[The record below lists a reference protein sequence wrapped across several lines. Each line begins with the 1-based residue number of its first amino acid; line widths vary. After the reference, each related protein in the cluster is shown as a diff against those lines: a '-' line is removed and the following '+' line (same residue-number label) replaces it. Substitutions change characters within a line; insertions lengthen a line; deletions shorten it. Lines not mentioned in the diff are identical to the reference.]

1 MPVKAR
7 TQRGPFAAGDQV
19 QLTDP
24 KGRMHQIVLSSGGTF
39 HTHRGALAHD
49 DLIGQPEG
57 SVVTASSGTA
67 YVALRPLL
75 ADYTLA
81 MKRGATIV
89 YPKDAAQILAY
100 ADVFPG
106 ARVLEA
112 GAGSGALSC
121 WLLRA
126 IGPDG
131 ELVSFE
137 ARPDFAEIARENVRK
152 YFGEVPAW
160 WRLVAGELS
169 AEVALDP
176 SITAGAFARRRQES
190 QDPGQTAVRGGAPSP
205 GDNTAAQQRQP
216 PDAYPAPQ
224 APSRGLAPGEGDI
237 EDSGGAPYVLGEG
250 LPPAQGRAGGDR
262 SPRGEH
268 STFDRVI
275 LDLLAPWENVAGA
288 ARALIPGGLICCYVA
303 TTTQLSRV
311 VEELRAHGAFFE
323 PAAWETL
330 NRGWHVDGLAVRPDH
345 RMIAHTG
352 FLVTARRLAD
362 GVTAPSRRRRPAK
375 GAHVPADP
383 MAVPADPMAKTAI
396 VSGPQERHVSRGGDP
411 PYPPSVASGDT
422 VDPDSGDAQ
431 GGAAVR
437 PGAETAA
444 PQAPAVTL
452 PESDEALL
460 ESDELLL
467 DDIHPAAE

>member
-1 MPVKAR
+1 MKAR

-24 KGRMHQIVLSSGGTF
+24 KGRMHQIVLIAGGTF
-39 HTHRGALAHD
+39 HTHRGSLSHD
-49 DLIGQPEG
+49 DLIGEPEG
-57 SVVTASSGTA
+57 SVVMASSGTA

-126 IGPDG
+126 VGPDG

-137 ARPDFAEIARENVRK
+137 ARADFAEIARENVRK
-152 YFGEVPAW
+152 YFGEVPPW
-160 WRLVAGELS
+160 WRLVPGELS
-169 AEVALDP
+169 ARVALDP
-176 SITAGAFARRRQES
+176 AARTGAAYSRLHRFSGDPGEAGDAGEAGDLTAG
-190 QDPGQTAVRGGAPSP
+190 PPS
-205 GDNTAAQQRQP
+205 
-216 PDAYPAPQ
+216 
-224 APSRGLAPGEGDI
+224 
-237 EDSGGAPYVLGEG
+237 
-250 LPPAQGRAGGDR
+250 AG
-262 SPRGEH
+262 
-268 STFDRVI
+268 TFDRVI
-275 LDLLAPWENVAGA
+275 LDMLAPWENVAGA

-303 TTTQLSRV
+303 TTTQLARV
-311 VEELRAHGAFFE
+311 VEELRAHGGFFE
-323 PAAWETL
+323 PAPWETL

-362 GVTAPSRRRRPAK
+362 GVTAPARRRRPAK
-375 GAHVPADP
+375 GAHPEAGPASP
-383 MAVPADPMAKTAI
+383 EANTESAAAGAGLPAPAGAAPVT
-396 VSGPQERHVSRGGDP
+396 PQTP
-411 PYPPSVASGDT
+411 PRPALPASGH
-422 VDPDSGDAQ
+422 PLPGD
-431 GGAAVR
+431 GG
-437 PGAETAA
+437 TAG
-444 PQAPAVTL
+444 Q
-452 PESDEALL
+452 
-460 ESDELLL
+460 
-467 DDIHPAAE
+467 

>member
-1 MPVKAR
+1 
-7 TQRGPFAAGDQV
+7 
-19 QLTDP
+19 
-24 KGRMHQIVLSSGGTF
+24 MHQIVLSAGGTF

-49 DLIGQPEG
+49 DLIGAPEG
-57 SVVTASSGTA
+57 SVVTASSGTV

-152 YFGEVPAW
+152 YFGEVPPW
-160 WRLVAGELS
+160 WRLVPGELNTLLFDGALRPHPRDEGQKEECSS
-169 AEVALDP
+169 ARVALDASLGTGAAYSRLHP
-176 SITAGAFARRRQES
+176 DSEETGETENAG
-190 QDPGQTAVRGGAPSP
+190 
-205 GDNTAAQQRQP
+205 
-216 PDAYPAPQ
+216 
-224 APSRGLAPGEGDI
+224 
-237 EDSGGAPYVLGEG
+237 
-250 LPPAQGRAGGDR
+250 
-262 SPRGEH
+262 
-268 STFDRVI
+268 TFDRVI
-275 LDLLAPWENVAGA
+275 LDMLAPWENVAAA
-288 ARALIPGGLICCYVA
+288 ARVLIPGGLICCYVA

-311 VEELRAHGAFFE
+311 VEDLRAHGGFFE

-375 GAHVPADP
+375 GAHPETAVTAQEAPEVPVPA
-383 MAVPADPMAKTAI
+383 AA
-396 VSGPQERHVSRGGDP
+396 GPLP
-411 PYPPSVASGDT
+411 
-422 VDPDSGDAQ
+422 GDA
-431 GGAAVR
+431 G
-437 PGAETAA
+437 
-444 PQAPAVTL
+444 
-452 PESDEALL
+452 
-460 ESDELLL
+460 
-467 DDIHPAAE
+467 PAAE

>member
-1 MPVKAR
+1 VKAR
-7 TQRGPFAAGDQV
+7 TQRGPFSAGDQV

-24 KGRMHQIVLSSGGTF
+24 KGRMHQIVLQAGGTF
-39 HTHRGALAHD
+39 HTHRGSLSHD
-49 DLIGQPEG
+49 DLIGSPEG

-160 WRLVAGELS
+160 WRLVTGELS
-169 AEVALDP
+169 ARVALDP
-176 SITAGAFARRRQES
+176 SLPTGAAYSRLYSDDEDAGEAENAGP
-190 QDPGQTAVRGGAPSP
+190 DDGGHRKSASP
-205 GDNTAAQQRQP
+205 G
-216 PDAYPAPQ
+216 
-224 APSRGLAPGEGDI
+224 GEG
-237 EDSGGAPYVLGEG
+237 
-250 LPPAQGRAGGDR
+250 
-262 SPRGEH
+262 
-268 STFDRVI
+268 TFDRVI
-275 LDLLAPWENVAGA
+275 LDMLAPWENVDRA

-311 VEELRAHGAFFE
+311 VEELRAHGGFFE

-330 NRGWHVDGLAVRPDH
+330 YRGWHVDGLAVRPDH

-352 FLVTARRLAD
+352 FLVTARRLAS
-362 GVTAPSRRRRPAK
+362 GVTAPPRRRRPAK
-375 GAHVPADP
+375 GAHPE
-383 MAVPADPMAKTAI
+383 TA
-396 VSGPQERHVSRGGDP
+396 GA
-411 PYPPSVASGDT
+411 ASGQGPLAT
-422 VDPDSGDAQ
+422 PPEAPAEGLAPLFPEAGAPHPVDPGPST
-431 GGAAVR
+431 V
-437 PGAETAA
+437 
-444 PQAPAVTL
+444 
-452 PESDEALL
+452 
-460 ESDELLL
+460 
-467 DDIHPAAE
+467 

>member
-39 HTHRGALAHD
+39 HTHRGSLSHD

-81 MKRGATIV
+81 MKRGAAIV

-152 YFGEVPAW
+152 YFGEVPPW
-160 WRLVAGELS
+160 WRLVTGELS
-169 AEVALDP
+169 VPADPMAKTATVSGPLERAISRGDTVPSGDTPDADGPYPPHVA
-176 SITAGAFARRRQES
+176 SGGGAGAGAPATARRHLEARKAEEALR
-190 QDPGQTAVRGGAPSP
+190 DV
-205 GDNTAAQQRQP
+205 
-216 PDAYPAPQ
+216 
-224 APSRGLAPGEGDI
+224 GL
-237 EDSGGAPYVLGEG
+237 
-250 LPPAQGRAGGDR
+250 
-262 SPRGEH
+262 
-268 STFDRVI
+268 FDRVI
-275 LDLLAPWENVAGA
+275 LDMLAPWENVAGA

-311 VEELRAHGAFFE
+311 VEELRAHGGFFE
-323 PAAWETL
+323 PAPWETL
-330 NRGWHVDGLAVRPDH
+330 YRGWHVDGLAVRPDH
-345 RMIAHTG
+345 RMIGHTG

-362 GVTAPSRRRRPAK
+362 GVTAPPRRRRPAK
-375 GAHVPADP
+375 GA
-383 MAVPADPMAKTAI
+383 
-396 VSGPQERHVSRGGDP
+396 
-411 PYPPSVASGDT
+411 
-422 VDPDSGDAQ
+422 
-431 GGAAVR
+431 R
-437 PGAETAA
+437 PEQETAA
-444 PQAPAVTL
+444 PEAETMAPGASAVTL
-452 PESDEALL
+452 PEAG
-460 ESDELLL
+460 ELLP
-467 DDIHPAAE
+467 DDAHTSVK

>member
-1 MPVKAR
+1 
-7 TQRGPFAAGDQV
+7 
-19 QLTDP
+19 
-24 KGRMHQIVLSSGGTF
+24 MHQIVLQTGGTF
-39 HTHRGALAHD
+39 HTHRGALSHD
-49 DLIGQPEG
+49 DLIGSPEG
-57 SVVTASSGTA
+57 SVVIATSGTA

-137 ARPDFAEIARENVRK
+137 ARPDFADIARENVRK

-160 WRLVAGELS
+160 WRLVTGELS
-169 AEVALDP
+169 ARVALDP
-176 SITAGAFARRRQES
+176 SLPTGAAYTRLH
-190 QDPGQTAVRGGAPSP
+190 
-205 GDNTAAQQRQP
+205 
-216 PDAYPAPQ
+216 PDEPE
-224 APSRGLAPGEGDI
+224 PGEP
-237 EDSGGAPYVLGEG
+237 ED
-250 LPPAQGRAGGDR
+250 AG
-262 SPRGEH
+262 
-268 STFDRVI
+268 TFDRVI
-275 LDLLAPWENVAGA
+275 LDMLAPWENVERA

-311 VEELRAHGAFFE
+311 VEELRGHGGFFE

-330 NRGWHVDGLAVRPDH
+330 YRGWHVDGLAVRPDH

-352 FLVTARRLAD
+352 FLVTARRLAS
-362 GVTAPSRRRRPAK
+362 GVTAPARRRRPAK
-375 GAHVPADP
+375 GAHP
-383 MAVPADPMAKTAI
+383 
-396 VSGPQERHVSRGGDP
+396 E
-411 PYPPSVASGDT
+411 
-422 VDPDSGDAQ
+422 
-431 GGAAVR
+431 
-437 PGAETAA
+437 AA
-444 PQAPAVTL
+444 PPISQDSQQDDTSTAPAEYLDTGIF
-452 PESDEALL
+452 PEAGAPQSD
-460 ESDELLL
+460 D
-467 DDIHPAAE
+467 AAPSTE

>member
-1 MPVKAR
+1 VKAR
-7 TQRGPFAAGDQV
+7 TQRGPFSVGDQV

-24 KGRMHQIVLSSGGTF
+24 KGRMHQIVLSAGGTF
-39 HTHRGALAHD
+39 HTHRGSLSHD
-49 DLIGQPEG
+49 DLIGRPEG

-67 YVALRPLL
+67 YMALRPLL
-75 ADYTLA
+75 ADFTLA

-137 ARPDFAEIARENVRK
+137 ARADFAEIARENVRK

-160 WRLVAGELS
+160 WRLETGELS
-169 AEVALDP
+169 AAVALDP
-176 SITAGAFARRRQES
+176 AARTRAAYARLRRASGQAEEAEAAAEPGEVGESGEAGEIGNPSVGGGPDTMAEPSGAHR
-190 QDPGQTAVRGGAPSP
+190 GVRGVV
-205 GDNTAAQQRQP
+205 P
-216 PDAYPAPQ
+216 P
-224 APSRGLAPGEGDI
+224 
-237 EDSGGAPYVLGEG
+237 EDSGA
-250 LPPAQGRAGGDR
+250 
-262 SPRGEH
+262 S
-268 STFDRVI
+268 FDRVV
-275 LDLLAPWENVAGA
+275 LDMLAPWENVAAA
-288 ARALIPGGLICCYVA
+288 ARVLIPGGLICCYVA

-311 VEELRAHGAFFE
+311 VEELRAHGGFFE

-352 FLVTARRLAD
+352 FLVTARRLAT
-362 GVTAPSRRRRPAK
+362 GVNAPARRRRPAK
-375 GAHVPADP
+375 GAHPE
-383 MAVPADPMAKTAI
+383 AVT
-396 VSGPQERHVSRGGDP
+396 QEAP
-411 PYPPSVASGDT
+411 L
-422 VDPDSGDAQ
+422 
-431 GGAAVR
+431 
-437 PGAETAA
+437 AA
-444 PQAPAVTL
+444 PQ
-452 PESDEALL
+452 EALQPQETAQEVAL
-460 ESDELLL
+460 ESGTRRDG
-467 DDIHPAAE
+467 DTGAYAG

>member
-1 MPVKAR
+1 M
-7 TQRGPFAAGDQV
+7 

-39 HTHRGALAHD
+39 HTHRGALSHD

-152 YFGEVPAW
+152 YFGEVPPW
-160 WRLVAGELS
+160 WRLVSGELS

-176 SITAGAFARRRQES
+176 SARTYAAYSLKKTGAS
-190 QDPGQTAVRGGAPSP
+190 GGGAAADEAATLTVTASTLVAQSP
-205 GDNTAAQQRQP
+205 AAQAP
-216 PDAYPAPQ
+216 PVH
-224 APSRGLAPGEGDI
+224 
-237 EDSGGAPYVLGEG
+237 GAPEDGVPGIG
-250 LPPAQGRAGGDR
+250 LPHAG
-262 SPRGEH
+262 
-268 STFDRVI
+268 TFDRVI
-275 LDLLAPWENVAGA
+275 LDMLAPWENVAGA

-311 VEELRAHGAFFE
+311 VEELRVHGGFFE

-362 GVTAPSRRRRPAK
+362 GVTAPPRRRRPSK
-375 GAHVPADP
+375 GAHPA
-383 MAVPADPMAKTAI
+383 TETT
-396 VSGPQERHVSRGGDP
+396 PQEASHA
-411 PYPPSVASGDT
+411 SV
-422 VDPDSGDAQ
+422 
-431 GGAAVR
+431 
-437 PGAETAA
+437 
-444 PQAPAVTL
+444 
-452 PESDEALL
+452 L
-460 ESDELLL
+460 ESGAPLLG
-467 DDIHPAAE
+467 AGETSA

>member
-7 TQRGPFAAGDQV
+7 VQRGPFAAGDQV

-39 HTHRGALAHD
+39 HTHRGALSHD

-75 ADYTLA
+75 ADFTLA

-100 ADVFPG
+100 ADIFPG

-126 IGPDG
+126 VGPDG

-137 ARPDFAEIARENVRK
+137 ARADFAEIARENVRK
-152 YFGEVPAW
+152 YFGEVPPW
-160 WRLVAGELS
+160 WRLVPGELS
-169 AEVALDP
+169 ARVALDP
-176 SITAGAFARRRQES
+176 SLGTGAAYSRLLPDLEEAGEAGH
-190 QDPGQTAVRGGAPSP
+190 PG
-205 GDNTAAQQRQP
+205 N
-216 PDAYPAPQ
+216 
-224 APSRGLAPGEGDI
+224 
-237 EDSGGAPYVLGEG
+237 
-250 LPPAQGRAGGDR
+250 
-262 SPRGEH
+262 
-268 STFDRVI
+268 FDRVI
-275 LDLLAPWENVAGA
+275 LDMLAPWDNVAGA

-311 VEELRAHGAFFE
+311 VEELRAHGGFFE

-330 NRGWHVDGLAVRPDH
+330 YRGWHVDGLAVRPDH

-362 GVTAPSRRRRPAK
+362 GVSAPARRRRPAK
-375 GAHVPADP
+375 GAHPEAAAPADALAAP
-383 MAVPADPMAKTAI
+383 
-396 VSGPQERHVSRGGDP
+396 SGPR
-411 PYPPSVASGDT
+411 VA
-422 VDPDSGDAQ
+422 PGDAP
-431 GGAAVR
+431 GAPSDRLPEPPEGLDLREGSAAV
-437 PGAETAA
+437 
-444 PQAPAVTL
+444 
-452 PESDEALL
+452 DE
-460 ESDELLL
+460 
-467 DDIHPAAE
+467 

>member
-1 MPVKAR
+1 VKAR
-7 TQRGPFAAGDQV
+7 TQRGPFAIGDQV

-24 KGRMHQIVLSSGGTF
+24 KGRMHQIVLSAGGTF
-39 HTHRGALAHD
+39 HTHRGALSHD
-49 DLIGQPEG
+49 DLIGRPEG

-160 WRLVAGELS
+160 WRLETGELS
-169 AEVALDP
+169 AAVALDP
-176 SITAGAFARRRQES
+176 AARTRAAYARLRRATPQAEEAAEAADPAEGAE
-190 QDPGQTAVRGGAPSP
+190 DL
-205 GDNTAAQQRQP
+205 P
-216 PDAYPAPQ
+216 PDDGDVPASDD
-224 APSRGLAPGEGDI
+224 AS
-237 EDSGGAPYVLGEG
+237 
-250 LPPAQGRAGGDR
+250 
-262 SPRGEH
+262 
-268 STFDRVI
+268 FDRVV
-275 LDLLAPWENVAGA
+275 LDMLAPWENVAAA
-288 ARALIPGGLICCYVA
+288 ARVLIPGGLICCYVA

-311 VEELRAHGAFFE
+311 VEELRAHGGFFE

-330 NRGWHVDGLAVRPDH
+330 YRGWHVDGLAVRPDH

-352 FLVTARRLAD
+352 FLVTARRLAT
-362 GVTAPSRRRRPAK
+362 GVSAPPRRRRPAK
-375 GAHVPADP
+375 GAHPAE
-383 MAVPADPMAKTAI
+383 T
-396 VSGPQERHVSRGGDP
+396 P
-411 PYPPSVASGDT
+411 PEAAQASGTQHASD
-422 VDPDSGDAQ
+422 DSASAG
-431 GGAAVR
+431 
-437 PGAETAA
+437 
-444 PQAPAVTL
+444 
-452 PESDEALL
+452 
-460 ESDELLL
+460 
-467 DDIHPAAE
+467 

>member
-1 MPVKAR
+1 VKAR

-24 KGRMHQIVLSSGGTF
+24 KGRMHQIVLSEGGTF
-39 HTHRGALAHD
+39 HTHRGSLSHD

-126 IGPDG
+126 VGPEGD
-131 ELVSFE
+131 LVSFE
-137 ARPDFAEIARENVRK
+137 ARADFADIARENVRK
-152 YFGEVPAW
+152 YFGEVPPW
-160 WRLVAGELS
+160 WRLVTGELS
-169 AEVALDP
+169 AAVALDP
-176 SITAGAFARRRQES
+176 SARTGAAYSRLHPDSPAAGE
-190 QDPGQTAVRGGAPSP
+190 AP
-205 GDNTAAQQRQP
+205 AAALP
-216 PDAYPAPQ
+216 
-224 APSRGLAPGEGDI
+224 
-237 EDSGGAPYVLGEG
+237 DSG
-250 LPPAQGRAGGDR
+250 
-262 SPRGEH
+262 
-268 STFDRVI
+268 TFDRVV
-275 LDLLAPWENVAGA
+275 LDMLAPWENVAAA
-288 ARALIPGGLICCYVA
+288 ARVLLPGGLICCYVA

-311 VEELRAHGAFFE
+311 TEELRGHGGFFE

-352 FLVTARRLAD
+352 FLVTARRLAH
-362 GVTAPSRRRRPAK
+362 GVSAPPRRRRPAK
-375 GAHVPADP
+375 GAHPELASPEPA
-383 MAVPADPMAKTAI
+383 
-396 VSGPQERHVSRGGDP
+396 SP
-411 PYPPSVASGDT
+411 P
-422 VDPDSGDAQ
+422 
-431 GGAAVR
+431 
-437 PGAETAA
+437 ETAG
-444 PQAPAVTL
+444 PL
-452 PESDEALL
+452 PGDGQLSAR
-460 ESDELLL
+460 
-467 DDIHPAAE
+467 

>member
-1 MPVKAR
+1 
-7 TQRGPFAAGDQV
+7 
-19 QLTDP
+19 
-24 KGRMHQIVLSSGGTF
+24 
-39 HTHRGALAHD
+39 
-49 DLIGQPEG
+49 
-57 SVVTASSGTA
+57 
-67 YVALRPLL
+67 
-75 ADYTLA
+75 

-152 YFGEVPAW
+152 YFGEVPPW
-160 WRLVAGELS
+160 WRLVPGELS
-169 AEVALDP
+169 ARVALDP
-176 SITAGAFARRRQES
+176 SLGTGAAYSRLHSVPTKAGDSEES
-190 QDPGQTAVRGGAPSP
+190 
-205 GDNTAAQQRQP
+205 
-216 PDAYPAPQ
+216 
-224 APSRGLAPGEGDI
+224 GE
-237 EDSGGAPYVLGEG
+237 
-250 LPPAQGRAGGDR
+250 AGNAG
-262 SPRGEH
+262 
-268 STFDRVI
+268 TFDRVV
-275 LDLLAPWENVAGA
+275 LDMLAPWENVAGA

-311 VEELRAHGAFFE
+311 VEELRAHGGFFE

-362 GVTAPSRRRRPAK
+362 GVTAPPRRRRPAK
-375 GAHVPADP
+375 GAHPEA
-383 MAVPADPMAKTAI
+383 
-396 VSGPQERHVSRGGDP
+396 E
-411 PYPPSVASGDT
+411 
-422 VDPDSGDAQ
+422 
-431 GGAAVR
+431 GAAPDDTRVLSEANDAEDR
-437 PGAETAA
+437 PTPAEADGAVDQAALAGANNSENATVLMEVDGAERADGPRPLTE
-444 PQAPAVTL
+444 PG
-452 PESDEALL
+452 SDA
-460 ESDELLL
+460 
-467 DDIHPAAE
+467 

>member
-1 MPVKAR
+1 M
-7 TQRGPFAAGDQV
+7 
-19 QLTDP
+19 
-24 KGRMHQIVLSSGGTF
+24 
-39 HTHRGALAHD
+39 
-49 DLIGQPEG
+49 
-57 SVVTASSGTA
+57 VTASSGTA

-137 ARPDFAEIARENVRK
+137 ARARLRRDRP
-152 YFGEVPAW
+152 GE
-160 WRLVAGELS
+160 
-169 AEVALDP
+169 
-176 SITAGAFARRRQES
+176 RQEVLRRGPRVVAAGPRRTVRAGS
-190 QDPGQTAVRGGAPSP
+190 PRPVTRNGCGLLSPAMPRRGGTP
-205 GDNTAAQQRQP
+205 GGGR
-216 PDAYPAPQ
+216 
-224 APSRGLAPGEGDI
+224 PG
-237 EDSGGAPYVLGEG
+237 
-250 LPPAQGRAGGDR
+250 AG
-262 SPRGEH
+262 
-268 STFDRVI
+268 TFDRVI
-275 LDLLAPWENVAGA
+275 LDMLAPWENVAGA

-311 VEELRAHGAFFE
+311 VEELRAHGGFFE

-362 GVTAPSRRRRPAK
+362 GVTAPPRRRRPAK
-375 GAHVPADP
+375 GAHPEA
-383 MAVPADPMAKTAI
+383 ARARA
-396 VSGPQERHVSRGGDP
+396 
-411 PYPPSVASGDT
+411 
-422 VDPDSGDAQ
+422 
-431 GGAAVR
+431 GAACQPVDR
-437 PGAETAA
+437 ARAA
-444 PQAPAVTL
+444 DGLTPAPELGLAAKPRSSAPWHDGSSDLRVTH
-452 PESDEALL
+452 AMNN
-460 ESDELLL
+460 
-467 DDIHPAAE
+467 HCT

>member
-1 MPVKAR
+1 VKAR
-7 TQRGPFAAGDQV
+7 TQRGPFSAGDQV

-24 KGRMHQIVLSSGGTF
+24 KGRMHQIVLSAGGTF
-39 HTHRGALAHD
+39 HTHRGALSHD
-49 DLIGQPEG
+49 DLIGEPEG
-57 SVVTASSGTA
+57 SVVTATSGTA

-160 WRLVAGELS
+160 WRLVTGELS
-169 AEVALDP
+169 AAVALDP
-176 SITAGAFARRRQES
+176 SLPTGAAYSRLRRESEAAGEAVETGDMPSDDGGPDMMAPAAIGPDDVGHR
-190 QDPGQTAVRGGAPSP
+190 GVRGVV
-205 GDNTAAQQRQP
+205 P
-216 PDAYPAPQ
+216 P
-224 APSRGLAPGEGDI
+224 
-237 EDSGGAPYVLGEG
+237 EDS
-250 LPPAQGRAGGDR
+250 
-262 SPRGEH
+262 

-275 LDLLAPWENVAGA
+275 LDMLAPWENVDGA

-311 VEELRAHGAFFE
+311 VEGLRAHGGFFE

-330 NRGWHVDGLAVRPDH
+330 YRSWHVDGLAVRPDH
-345 RMIAHTG
+345 RMIGHTG
-352 FLVTARRLAD
+352 FLVTARRLAG
-362 GVTAPSRRRRPAK
+362 GVTAPARRRRPAK
-375 GAHVPADP
+375 GAHPEAAAP
-383 MAVPADPMAKTAI
+383 ISAAGAPISEA
-396 VSGPQERHVSRGGDP
+396 GDP
-411 PYPPSVASGDT
+411 Q
-422 VDPDSGDAQ
+422 PDDA
-431 GGAAVR
+431 GT
-437 PGAETAA
+437 TA
-444 PQAPAVTL
+444 
-452 PESDEALL
+452 
-460 ESDELLL
+460 
-467 DDIHPAAE
+467 

>member
-1 MPVKAR
+1 
-7 TQRGPFAAGDQV
+7 
-19 QLTDP
+19 
-24 KGRMHQIVLSSGGTF
+24 MHQIVLSAGGTF
-39 HTHRGALAHD
+39 HTHRGSLSHD
-49 DLIGQPEG
+49 DLIGRPEG

-160 WRLVAGELS
+160 WRLVTGELS
-169 AEVALDP
+169 AAVALDP
-176 SITAGAFARRRQES
+176 AAGTSAAYARLRRAAEQAEEAEVANAPF
-190 QDPGQTAVRGGAPSP
+190 PGDKTAV
-205 GDNTAAQQRQP
+205 QQGQLS
-216 PDAYPAPQ
+216 DTYSAPQ
-224 APSRGLAPGEGDI
+224 APSRAQPGEG
-237 EDSGGAPYVLGEG
+237 ATGEG
-250 LPPAQGRAGGDR
+250 LPRDLGG
-262 SPRGEH
+262 PRGDH
-268 STFDRVI
+268 SPGEEDSFDRVV
-275 LDLLAPWENVAGA
+275 LDMLAPWENVAAA
-288 ARALIPGGLICCYVA
+288 ARVLIPGGLICCYVA

-311 VEELRAHGAFFE
+311 VEELRAHGGFFE

-330 NRGWHVDGLAVRPDH
+330 YRGWHVDGLAVRPDH

-352 FLVTARRLAD
+352 FLVTARRLAT
-362 GVTAPSRRRRPAK
+362 GVAAPPRRRRPAK
-375 GAHVPADP
+375 GAHPE
-383 MAVPADPMAKTAI
+383 AVSQEA
-396 VSGPQERHVSRGGDP
+396 VSQEVPQEAVSQEVPQEALQLQEARQE
-411 PYPPSVASGDT
+411 AWRESGAQRA
-422 VDPDSGDAQ
+422 GDADAYS
-431 GGAAVR
+431 G
-437 PGAETAA
+437 
-444 PQAPAVTL
+444 
-452 PESDEALL
+452 
-460 ESDELLL
+460 
-467 DDIHPAAE
+467 